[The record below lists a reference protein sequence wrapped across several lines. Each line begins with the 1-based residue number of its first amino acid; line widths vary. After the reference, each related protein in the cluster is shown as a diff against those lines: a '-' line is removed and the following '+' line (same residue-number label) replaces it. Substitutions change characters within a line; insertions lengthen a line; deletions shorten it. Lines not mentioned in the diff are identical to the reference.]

1 MAIATRDALL
11 AAFGHRRSRLYINKG
26 QLSNAA
32 SGNANSYFRV
42 GNTPA
47 AGAIPG
53 AAAVC
58 ANGLTG
64 CIPFPNQTA
73 PATSYLATGLI
84 TNNLTS
90 HIEIHDRLMHM
101 GGLSG
106 TVTTAQTANLD
117 LHANIASSNLAAR
130 IGAADYSE
138 VQWWLEWYSD
148 TGATGVNATVNVTY
162 NDGTDGDLT
171 VIAIAATSRAG
182 RMYALNNLVPAAK
195 AGLYIRD
202 VNSVLLS
209 ATTGTAGSFGVTA
222 TRLRATLPQQNG
234 FSRSPADWAELGFP
248 QIHNNSCLFP
258 IVYYTSGGTGP
269 TWNATL
275 DMVHG

>member
-11 AAFGHRRSRLYINKG
+11 AAFGHRRSRLYLNKG
-26 QLSNAA
+26 QLSNAT
-32 SGNANSYFRV
+32 SGNANSYFRL

-58 ANGLTG
+58 NSVLTG
-64 CIPFPNQTA
+64 AIPFPNQTA
-73 PATSYLATGLI
+73 PATSYLAAGLLA
-84 TNNLTS
+84 TNLTA

-101 GGLSG
+101 GGMSG
-106 TVTTAQTANLD
+106 TVTTAQTANVD
-117 LHANIASSNLAAR
+117 LHANLGTANLAAR
-130 IGAADYSE
+130 IGKSDYSE
-138 VQWWLEWYSD
+138 VNWWLEWYTD

-171 VIAIAATSRAG
+171 VIAIATTSRAG
-182 RMYALNNLVPAAK
+182 RMYALNTLVPAAK
-195 AGLYIRD
+195 AGFYIRD

-222 TRLRATLPQQNG
+222 TRLRATLQQQN
-234 FSRSPADWAELGFP
+234 SLWRSPADWAELGFP
-248 QIHNNSCLFP
+248 QIHNDSCLFP
-258 IVYYTSGGTGP
+258 IAYYTSGGTGP